1 MGHLLGSHG
10 LASRML
16 PLPLIGVLVTVKC
29 MRIHVLLLH
38 LRRRHMIA
46 LLLLLLWS
54 LLGRRRLSL
63 LLMNLLLHWCHL
75 SLRNLMHLLLDRSR
89 LSLLGPS

>member
-1 MGHLLGSHG
+1 M
-10 LASRML
+10 ASRML

-63 LLMNLLLHWCHL
+63 LLMNLLLMNLLLHWCHL